1 MNAHIIENSS
11 QDKETLSSLV
21 DLIGH
26 IDGGVNNEDFQEL
39 KNQIM
44 ESGITAEG
52 FLSLLGNS
60 FTETMIS
67 RPIIDVKIQRLTDT
81 AIIPTYSHVS
91 DACADI
97 YADEEVTIMPGDTY
111 PVSTGIA
118 LAIPDGFVIHVYP
131 RSGLSMRT
139 GLRLANSTGIIDAGY
154 RDELKVLIWNTGEVP
169 YHVEKGMRIA
179 QMDIMQSPAMD
190 FYEVENIKEIPGDRL
205 GGFGSSGLFD
215 MITSEN
221 PEDQA
226 KLIAEIERFNGEV

>member
-81 AIIPTYSHVS
+81 ATIPTYSHVS